1 MDCPQIYIRRFDDCP
16 RYYPPKQAFFSLS
29 EGWVNPNFEE
39 KQGFFRVRH
48 TTPRSRLRL
57 CPHLGLFGLF
67 ILRLWSGDFIWISP
81 AFSRISP
88 ENRHLT
94 LWIGQVRIDAT
105 VGETGSSWLMQMQGA
120 SGVLRGSTGNQAICN
135 PYRWNHPGRFS
146 MAGNF
151 YRIFPKNFSIELFTG
166 FFYRIFLCRN
176 GSGIWQ
182 DFTGYFRINVSGAG
196 FLVMIFFT
204 DLFPLLPGWDLF
216 FCLPPQL

>member
-81 AFSRISP
+81 

-105 VGETGSSWLMQMQGA
+105 VGELKIA
-120 SGVLRGSTGNQAICN
+120 SARKDASLLGCRMVSTGNDGIN
-135 PYRWNHPGRFS
+135 HLGRWNCQDSFFRGR
-146 MAGNF
+146 NF
-151 YRIFPKNFSIELFTG
+151 LSRKISAIENFRAG
-166 FFYRIFLCRN
+166 FF
-176 GSGIWQ
+176 W
-182 DFTGYFRINVSGAG
+182 A
-196 FLVMIFFT
+196 
-204 DLFPLLPGWDLF
+204 
-216 FCLPPQL
+216 